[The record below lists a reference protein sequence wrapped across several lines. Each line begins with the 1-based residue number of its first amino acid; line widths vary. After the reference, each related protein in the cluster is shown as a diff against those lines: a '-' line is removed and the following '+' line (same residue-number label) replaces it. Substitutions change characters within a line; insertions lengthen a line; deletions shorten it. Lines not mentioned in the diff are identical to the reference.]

1 MKFIELILD
10 FLNGQMNTPVPY
22 QSLSQSW
29 FHYLAL
35 SSAVLASVLAV
46 RWLKKADESQLRR
59 FLLVFASLLLT
70 FEVYKQLIFSF
81 QADWN
86 YQWYIFPFQFC
97 STPMYI
103 ALIAGLTKNKKI
115 QQAFINFLA
124 TYGFFAGLAAMIYP
138 NDVFVATIG
147 INIQTMIHHGAMMVV
162 GIALLL
168 NKVKLVPTSIVSATA
183 VFSVLAVLA
192 ILLNFVHNTW
202 IAEGTFNMFFIN
214 PQYNN
219 HLPVLTSIEPLVPH
233 FVFVLIYIVGF
244 AFVAY
249 LMLLLGTGIL
259 AVDSYRKS
267 VNQKFWNNIVAEY
280 ESNYDSSSYNRWK
293 NDVIIGSTANQHVGP
308 IFSPVN

>member
-1 MKFIELILD
+1 MKLIELILD

-35 SSAVLASVLAV
+35 SIVVLASVVAV
-46 RWLKKADESQLRR
+46 RWLKNADESRLRR
-59 FLLVFASLLLT
+59 FLLVFACLLLI

-115 QQAFINFLA
+115 RQTFINFLA
-124 TYGFFAGLAAMIYP
+124 TYGFFAGLAAMVYP

-147 INIQTMIHHGAMMVV
+147 INIQTMVHHGAMMVL

-168 NKVKLVPTSIVSATA
+168 NKVKLVLASIVSATA

-192 ILLNFVHNTW
+192 ILLNFIHNTW
-202 IAEGTFNMFFIN
+202 IGEGTFNMFFIN

-249 LMLLLGTGIL
+249 LMLILGAGIK
-259 AVDSYRKS
+259 AAASYRKS
-267 VNQKFWNNIVAEY
+267 IHQKHWNNMVTE
-280 ESNYDSSSYNRWK
+280 YDSNFDSSVYRRWK
-293 NDVIIGSTANQHVGP
+293 NSVIIGSATDLYMRTVFP
-308 IFSPVN
+308 PVN